1 MLPLALARR
10 RRAPALLD
18 LHQGET
24 ALDMLAL
31 AERRCTGRSHLTFQE
46 ANAIDYRFRRQRL
59 TPQPPFKS
67 TNTCLTSQ
75 RRCVRCGD
83 LASLAWEAE
92 NRARAEK
99 MFHAREEHLADAYL
113 PSRLASLLREAGFEL
128 AEVEPCTMRSLI

>member
-10 RRAPALLD
+10 RRALALLD

-24 ALDMLAL
+24 ALDILAL
-31 AERRCTGRSHLTFQE
+31 AERRCTGRSHVTFQE

-92 NRARAEK
+92 NLARAEK
-99 MFHAREEHLADAYL
+99 MFHAWRSIWRMRTYPAAWRHC
-113 PSRLASLLREAGFEL
+113 FEKPDSNWRRSN
-128 AEVEPCTMRSLI
+128 AMRRAA